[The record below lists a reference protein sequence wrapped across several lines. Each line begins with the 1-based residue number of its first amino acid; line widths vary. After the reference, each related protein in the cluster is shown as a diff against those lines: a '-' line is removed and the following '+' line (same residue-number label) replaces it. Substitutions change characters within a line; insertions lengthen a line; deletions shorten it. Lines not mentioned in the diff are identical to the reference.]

1 MKPNVNSAVK
11 CIAVANNKI
20 CLAKFKKQN
29 NKRAWKLLT
38 RSLGKVK
45 ERK

>member
-20 CLAKFKKQN
+20 CLAKFKIKSEFGNYQQE
-29 NKRAWKLLT
+29 
-38 RSLGKVK
+38 V
-45 ERK
+45 